1 MARKEDYNNAEQMSL
16 LTANLGDAVTTARQR
31 LMKFGEYVRVD
42 ETRTRM
48 FIIDAILNGL
58 GWQVLDPQLVLLEHR
73 ENGNTMDYVLMI
85 EGKRHLVVVE
95 AKRSQDL
102 LNDGHR
108 RQASGYAVELATKY
122 AVLTNG
128 ARWEAWNMNTG
139 KPRRDSMIAEVN
151 ITTGDIEEIV
161 SQLMP
166 LHREML
172 GIEE

>member
-1 MARKEDYNNAEQMSL
+1 MARKEDRNNAAQMSI
-16 LTANLGDAVTTARQR
+16 LTAELEEAVTTARQR
-31 LMKFGEYVRVD
+31 LMKFDKYVRVD

-48 FIIDAILNGL
+48 FIIDEILNGL
-58 GWQVLDPQLVLLEHR
+58 GWRVLDPQLVLLEHR
-73 ENGNTMDYVLMI
+73 KNGNKMDYVLVI

-95 AKRSQDL
+95 AKRSQESLSVGD
-102 LNDGHR
+102 R
-108 RQASGYAVELATKY
+108 RQASGYAIELATEY

-139 KPRRDSMIAEVN
+139 KPRQDSMIVEVN
-151 ITTGDIEEIV
+151 ITTGDTEEIV

-166 LHREML
+166 LHREVL

>member
-1 MARKEDYNNAEQMSL
+1 MARKEDRNNADQML
-16 LTANLGDAVTTARQR
+16 ILTAKLEEAVTTARQR
-31 LMKFGEYVRVD
+31 LMKFDEYVRVD

-48 FIIDAILNGL
+48 FIIDEILNGL
-58 GWQVLDPQLVLLEHR
+58 GWRVLDPQLVLLEHR
-73 ENGNTMDYVLMI
+73 ENGNKMDYVLVI

-95 AKRSQDL
+95 AKRSQEL
-102 LNDGHR
+102 LNDGYR
-108 RQASGYAVELATKY
+108 RQASGYATELATEY

-139 KPRRDSMIAEVN
+139 KPRRDSMIVEVN

-161 SQLMP
+161 SQLMA
-166 LHREML
+166 LHCEVL